1 MRCIRVW
8 FKKIGLLRFVSHLDT
23 MRCMTRAVR
32 RADIPLWYTE
42 GFNPHPYLN
51 FPAPMP
57 LGVEGVREP
66 MDMRIEGEI
75 SDGEIIE
82 RLNAQLPPG
91 FRIIEIAEPIHKTNE
106 LAFAKYIIKA
116 DDEPGLYDK
125 IAEAMSSGE
134 LKCEKP
140 GKQRGRKTMKTVD
153 ISAGLSDYSINKE
166 NNEIILDVT
175 LPCSNESNINP
186 INLMSAV
193 KAYTNVN
200 ILPVSMIRYGL
211 LISDKSDFR

>member
-8 FKKIGLLRFVSHLDT
+8 FEKIGLLRFVSHLDT

-57 LGVEGVREP
+57 LGVEGVKEP
-66 MDMRIEGEI
+66 MDMRIEGDI
-75 SDGEIIE
+75 SDGEIITE
-82 RLNAQLPPG
+82 LNAQLPPG
-91 FRIIEIAEPIHKTNE
+91 LRITEITEPVCKTNA
-106 LAFAKYIIKA
+106 LAYAKYLIKI
-116 DDEPGLYDK
+116 DDEPGLCDI
-125 IAEAMSSGE
+125 IADAMASGE

-140 GKQRGRKTMKTVD
+140 GKQKGRKTMKTVD
-153 ISAGLSDYSINKE
+153 ISAGLSDYLIKKE
-166 NNEIILDVT
+166 NNEIIIDVT

-193 KAYTNVN
+193 KSYTNKD
-200 ILPVSMIRYGL
+200 ILPVSMIRYAL
-211 LISDKSDFR
+211 LISDKTDFR